1 MMDGFGK
8 ADYCRENGLRCGC
21 SRVIITIFGPMAS
34 IMEISGLRKSF
45 GTVRAVDD
53 IDFEI
58 QEGICF
64 GLLGPNGAGKTTTI
78 EMLEGILGPSGGSI
92 RYRGNPIDRRFKE
105 RVGIQFQSTALPEF
119 ITVKETLELFRAFY
133 PNPRSVE
140 DVVEICSLGEFIDR
154 DNRKLSGGQRQR
166 LLLGIAIIPF
176 PDIVFL
182 DEPTTGL
189 DPQARRNF
197 WSLIERIRNEKTT
210 VVLTT
215 HYMDEAELLCDEIA
229 IMDHG
234 HILEQDT
241 PEQLL
246 RKHFEGAVVTIPNQ
260 EDLSGLPEGARVV
273 DDHVEIVSNN
283 LDKTVKQLLE
293 NNRDLDGLNIHKPD
307 LEDLFIKLTGSS
319 LRA

>member
-1 MMDGFGK
+1 
-8 ADYCRENGLRCGC
+8 
-21 SRVIITIFGPMAS
+21 MAS
-34 IMEISGLRKSF
+34 IMEISRLRKSF
-45 GTVRAVDD
+45 GSVRAVDD
-53 IDFEI
+53 ISFEI
-58 QEGICF
+58 PEGICF

-78 EMLEGILGPSGGSI
+78 EMMEGILAPSAGNI
-92 RYRGNPIDRRFKE
+92 FYRGNPIDRRFKE

-133 PNPRSVE
+133 PNPRSVD
-140 DVVEICSLGEFIDR
+140 DVVDICSLGEFIDR

-215 HYMDEAELLCDEIA
+215 HYMDEAELLCDEVA

-234 HILEQDT
+234 HILELDT
-241 PEQLL
+241 PERLL
-246 RKHFEGAVVTIPNQ
+246 QKHFEGAVVTIPNQ
-260 EDLSGLPEGARVV
+260 DDLSGLPEGSRVV

-283 LDKTVKQLLE
+283 LDTTVKQLLE
-293 NNRDLDGLNIHKPD
+293 NHRDLDGLNIHKPD